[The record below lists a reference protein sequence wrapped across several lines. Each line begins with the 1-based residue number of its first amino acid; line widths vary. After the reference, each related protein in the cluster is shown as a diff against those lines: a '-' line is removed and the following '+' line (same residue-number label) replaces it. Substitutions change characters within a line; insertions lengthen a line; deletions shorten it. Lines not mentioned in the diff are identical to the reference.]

1 MIDIFIASGVF
12 MVLTHQ
18 CLFMT
23 IFSFLEQKILTRIL
37 QHCKKFNCLLDIA
50 IDSEPVETKTNSF
63 YHELYMIYFLSVTKV
78 HNDDKTHN

>member
-1 MIDIFIASGVF
+1 MIDIFIASVVF
-12 MVLTHQ
+12 MVLHQ

-23 IFSFLEQKILTRIL
+23 IFSLLEQKILTCIL

-50 IDSEPVETKTNSF
+50 IVSEPVETKTNSF
-63 YHELYMIYFLSVTKV
+63 YHELCMIYVWSVTEV